1 MKKKNIL
8 SCSPDLPLIFVLSSG
23 ADPLDQLYKLAAKL
37 GYQDNIKV
45 KANPLV
51 QLYELA
57 ARLGYQDNIKV

>member
-45 KANPLV
+45 
-51 QLYELA
+51 
-57 ARLGYQDNIKV
+57 